1 MKGINMLKGKYFVL
15 VKSLKALIMNSNVP
29 QNWAFNDFFDQ
40 LLGRIIAQHVFLAKN
55 KSVHNI

>member
-1 MKGINMLKGKYFVL
+1 MLKGKYFVL